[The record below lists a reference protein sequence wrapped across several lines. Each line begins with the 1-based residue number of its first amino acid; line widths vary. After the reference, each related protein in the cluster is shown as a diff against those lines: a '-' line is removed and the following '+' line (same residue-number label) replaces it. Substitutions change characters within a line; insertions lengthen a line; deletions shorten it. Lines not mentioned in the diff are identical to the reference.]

1 MFLSRPARWSGF
13 ASLIWVVI
21 AGAAGAVGPAAPAD
35 TLTPR
40 EVVAAQLEALRE
52 NTPAG
57 LARVF
62 AFASPANQAVTGP
75 SARFAQM
82 LRAAYPELL
91 GHRSAHYG
99 ELLIEDG
106 AAAQAVEIIAADGH
120 GHRYVFMLS
129 KQAGGDCTGC
139 WLTDGVVNASEDS
152 GLAI

>member
-1 MFLSRPARWSGF
+1 MFAPLF
-13 ASLIWVVI
+13 ASGRRLGLAGLLWVGV
-21 AGAAGAVGPAAPAD
+21 AGAGGPAAPAD

-82 LRAAYPELL
+82 LRAGYPELL

-99 ELLIEDG
+99 ELLIEG
-106 AAAQAVEIIAADGH
+106 REAAQAVEIIGADGR

-129 KQAGGDCTGC
+129 KQADGACRGC
-139 WLTDGVVNASEDS
+139 WLTDGVVNAQGDD